1 MSLQLTACLAR
12 PGLRYLLYECNT
24 PLILS
29 SLVTHLHEN
38 SRLWTL
44 VRYFRYEPIGAFAKL
59 PPTSRD
65 FRITQKA
72 LTILLERCEQLRFFK
87 STTLPAPDTD
97 YDKPFY
103 RALANL
109 EHLDDLQ
116 LGDHTNQVGTDALGQ
131 VLGSFRRL
139 TRLKARVDIPF
150 ELDEEGNEGNLG
162 PLPVCDV
169 SSLTLVLTGALS
181 NKRLMRLAEATFGRT
196 HSLVLDLTKSGT
208 ITPEG
213 IKEAM
218 KVLPPTLHRLGFYA
232 PKIFP
237 STVPSL
243 FEE

>member
-1 MSLQLTACLAR
+1 MSIADSMPW
-12 PGLRYLLYECNT
+12 PGLRYVLYECNT

-29 SLVTHLHEN
+29 SLVNHLYEHP
-38 SRLWTL
+38 RLWNL
-44 VRYFRYEPIGAFAKL
+44 VRYFRYEPTGPYSKL
-59 PPTSRD
+59 APASRD
-65 FRITQKA
+65 FRITIKS
-72 LTILLERCEQLRFFK
+72 LSTILQNCHQLRFFK
-87 STTLPAPDTD
+87 STTLPAPDSD
-97 YDKPFY
+97 YDKAFY
-103 RALANL
+103 HALASL
-109 EHLDDLQ
+109 SHLDDLQ
-116 LGDHTNQVGTDALGQ
+116 LGDHTNQIGTDALGK
-131 VLGSFRRL
+131 VLGSFKRL

-150 ELDEEGNEGNLG
+150 ELDEEGNEDTLG

-196 HSLVLDLTKSGT
+196 HSLVLDLTKSGS

-243 FEE
+243 FGE